1 MTTTDSPYRMSV
13 SFNVVTHL
21 GLNLY
26 SNIPA
31 VLSEAV
37 ANSWDAD
44 ATEVSITVNKN
55 TGTVVVQ
62 DNGSGMDLVD
72 INKNT

>member
-1 MTTTDSPYRMSV
+1 MAGSPKYELTIDL
-13 SFNVVTHL
+13 NILNHL

-31 VLSEAV
+31 VVSEVV

-44 ATEVSITVNKN
+44 ASHVEIHIDRKNKKTQSI
-55 TGTVVVQ
+55 
-62 DNGSGMDLVD
+62 
-72 INKNT
+72 